1 MPGSVQP
8 GARTGDMPGA
18 DRFIAVSRY
27 KNIMTNNLYVT
38 ATEERSGKSVI
49 VLGIMQMLMNQLHR
63 VAFFRPIINDHIQ
76 DKPDHDITLIREYFK
91 LEQDYDTCY
100 GCTLRKAYELINSGR
115 EDDLHDLILDKYRKL
130 ADEYEFVLIEGT
142 DFRGQDTAFEAEING
157 DIAANIGAPVILI
170 SSGRKKTTEEMIRQ
184 LQVAIDT
191 HKEKGLSIISAI
203 INRAPE
209 GVTAENLSEIRGQY
223 HPGEGL
229 SFYVIPENPALGNP
243 TVGDVNRWLGGSL
256 MYGSDGNDIVV
267 SDYLVAAMRVEN
279 FLEYITP
286 GCLVITPGDRH
297 DIILACLSARSSTS
311 YPEVSGIVLTGGLV
325 PSDNVRRLI
334 EGWSGR
340 PIPILC
346 VKGHTYLVIQQ
357 LYELYAHIEV
367 GDKRRIATAL
377 GDFSKY
383 VSVAQLRDNII
394 NERPARITPKMFE
407 YSLMERAAENRQRI
421 VLPEGNCERILRAA
435 DILLRRGVADLTIL
449 GRENQV
455 RALAAANG
463 LDLTWVE
470 VIDPQKSPML
480 EDFVSTYLDLRK
492 HKGVIE
498 DMARDRMSDP
508 TYFGTM
514 MVYKGLADGMVSG
527 ALNTTAHTV
536 RPAFEFIKAKP
547 GFTIISSVFLMCL
560 RDRILVYGDCAVNP
574 NPDAGQLA
582 EIALSSAE
590 TARTFGIEP
599 RVAMLSYSTGRS
611 GKGEDVERI
620 AEATEIAQR
629 LISERGLDF
638 MLEGPLQYDAAID
651 PEVAQ
656 TKLPGSAV
664 AGRATV
670 FIFPDLNTGNN
681 TYKAVQRAANAV
693 AIGPIL
699 QGLNKPVN
707 DLSRGCTVD
716 DIVNTVA
723 ITAVQAQS
731 EKA

>member
-1 MPGSVQP
+1 MP
-8 GARTGDMPGA
+8 
-18 DRFIAVSRY
+18 
-27 KNIMTNNLYVT
+27 NNLYVT

-49 VLGIMQMLMNQLHR
+49 VLGIMQMLLNQLHR
-63 VAFFRPIINDHIQ
+63 VAFFRPIINDHVEE
-76 DKPDHDITLIREYFK
+76 KPDHDISLIIDHFN
-91 LEQDYDTCY
+91 LEQEYETCY
-100 GCTLRKAYELINSGR
+100 GCTLKKAYELINSGR
-115 EDDLHDLILDKYRKL
+115 EDDLHDLILQKYREI
-130 ADEYEFVLIEGT
+130 ADEYDFVLIEGT
-142 DFRGQDTAFEAEING
+142 DFRGQDTTFESEING
-157 DIAANIGAPVILI
+157 DIAANLGAPVLLI
-170 SSGRKKTTEEMIRQ
+170 CSGRKKTVEEMIRQ
-184 LQVAIDT
+184 VQVSIDS
-191 HKEKGLSIISAI
+191 HKEKGLILISSI

-209 GVTAENLSEIRGQY
+209 GLTSQILSDIRRKY
-223 HPGEGL
+223 HPDEGL
-229 SFYVIPENPALGNP
+229 PFYVIPENPALANP
-243 TVGDVNRWLGGSL
+243 TVGDVNRWLNGSI
-256 MYGSDGNDIVV
+256 MYGAAALNMVV
-267 SDYLVAAMRVEN
+267 GDYVVAAMRVEN

-297 DIILACLSARSSTS
+297 DIILASLSARSSTS

-334 EGWSGR
+334 EGWSGKPV
-340 PIPILC
+340 PIIC
-346 VKGHTYLVIQQ
+346 VKGHTYLVVKQ
-357 LYELYAHIEV
+357 LYELYGHIEA
-367 GDKRRIATAL
+367 GDQPRIATAL

-383 VSVAQLRDNII
+383 VNVAELRENVITD
-394 NERPARITPKMFE
+394 RPAQITPKMFE
-407 YSLMERAAENRQRI
+407 YSLTERAAENRQRI

-449 GRENQV
+449 GREDQV
-455 RALAAANG
+455 RALAAASG

-470 VIDPQKSPML
+470 VIDPQTSPL
-480 EDFVSTYLDLRK
+480 LDDFVQTYISLRQ

-498 DMARDRMSDP
+498 DMARDRMSDT

-514 MVYKGLADGMVSG
+514 MVHKGFADGMVSG

-547 GFTIISSVFLMCL
+547 GFTIVSSVFLMCL
-560 RDRILVYGDCAVNP
+560 RDRILVYGDCAVNT
-574 NPDAGQLA
+574 NPDASQLA

-599 RVAMLSYSTGRS
+599 RVAMLSYSTGTS
-611 GKGEDVERI
+611 GKGEDVEKV
-620 AEATEIAQR
+620 AEATHIAQK
-629 LISERGLDF
+629 LIKERNLDF
-638 MLEGPLQYDAAID
+638 ILEGPLQYDAAID
-651 PEVAQ
+651 PEVAN
-656 TKLPGSAV
+656 TKMPGSAV

-707 DLSRGCTVD
+707 DLSRGCTID

-723 ITAVQAQS
+723 ITAVQAQA
-731 EKA
+731 EDL

>member
-1 MPGSVQP
+1 MP
-8 GARTGDMPGA
+8 
-18 DRFIAVSRY
+18 
-27 KNIMTNNLYVT
+27 NNLYVT

-49 VLGIMQMLMNQLHR
+49 VLGIMQMLLNQLHR
-63 VAFFRPIINDHIQ
+63 VAFFRPIINDHVEE
-76 DKPDHDITLIREYFK
+76 KPDHDISLISDHFN
-91 LEQDYDTCY
+91 LEQEYETCY
-100 GCTLRKAYELINSGR
+100 GCTLKKAYELINSGR
-115 EDDLHDLILDKYRKL
+115 EDDLHDLILQKYREI
-130 ADEYEFVLIEGT
+130 ADEYDFVLIEGT
-142 DFRGQDTAFEAEING
+142 DFRGQDTTFESEING
-157 DIAANIGAPVILI
+157 DIAANLGAPVLLI
-170 SSGRKKTTEEMIRQ
+170 SSGRKKTVEEMIRQ
-184 LQVAIDT
+184 VQVSIDS
-191 HKEKGLSIISAI
+191 HKEKGLILISSI

-209 GVTAENLSEIRGQY
+209 GLTSQILSDIRRKY
-223 HPGEGL
+223 HPDEGL
-229 SFYVIPENPALGNP
+229 PFYVIPENPALANP
-243 TVGDVNRWLGGSL
+243 TVGDVNRWLNGSI
-256 MYGSDGNDIVV
+256 MYGAAALNTVV
-267 SDYLVAAMRVEN
+267 GDYVVAAMRVEN

-297 DIILACLSARSSTS
+297 DIILASLSARSSTS

-334 EGWSGR
+334 EGWSGKPV
-340 PIPILC
+340 PIIC
-346 VKGHTYLVIQQ
+346 VKGHTYLVVKQ
-357 LYELYAHIEV
+357 LYELYGHIEA
-367 GDKRRIATAL
+367 GDQPRIATAL

-383 VSVAQLRDNII
+383 VNVAELRENVITD
-394 NERPARITPKMFE
+394 RPAQITPKMFE
-407 YSLMERAAENRQRI
+407 YSLTERAAENRQRI

-449 GRENQV
+449 GREDQV

-470 VIDPQKSPML
+470 VIDPQTSPL
-480 EDFVSTYLDLRK
+480 LDDFVQTYISLRQ

-498 DMARDRMSDP
+498 DMARDRMSDT

-514 MVYKGLADGMVSG
+514 MVHKGFADGMVSG

-547 GFTIISSVFLMCL
+547 GFTIVSSVFLMCL
-560 RDRILVYGDCAVNP
+560 RDRILVYGDCAVNT
-574 NPDAGQLA
+574 NPDASQLA

-599 RVAMLSYSTGRS
+599 RVAMLSYSTGTS
-611 GKGEDVERI
+611 GKGVDVEKV
-620 AEATEIAQR
+620 AEATHIAQK
-629 LISERGLDF
+629 LIKERNLDF
-638 MLEGPLQYDAAID
+638 ILEGPLQYDAAID
-651 PEVAQ
+651 PEVAN

-681 TYKAVQRAANAV
+681 TYKAVQRAANVV

-707 DLSRGCTVD
+707 DLSRGCTID

-723 ITAVQAQS
+723 ITAVQAQA
-731 EKA
+731 EDL

>member
-1 MPGSVQP
+1 MPH
-8 GARTGDMPGA
+8 
-18 DRFIAVSRY
+18 
-27 KNIMTNNLYVT
+27 NLYVT

-49 VLGIMQMLMNQLHR
+49 VLGIMQMLMNHLHR
-63 VAFFRPIINDHIQ
+63 VAFFRPIINDPVE
-76 DKPDHDITLIREYFK
+76 DKPDHDINLVLTYFQ
-91 LEQDYDTCY
+91 LEQEYDSCY
-100 GCTLRKAYELINSGR
+100 GCTLKTAYEMINSGG
-115 EDDLHDLILDKYRKL
+115 EDDLHDLILQKYRKV
-130 ADEYEFVLIEGT
+130 ADEFDFVLIEGT
-142 DFRGQDTAFEAEING
+142 DFRGQDTTFEADINS
-157 DIAANIGAPVILI
+157 DIAANLGAPVLLV
-170 SSGRKKTTEEMIRQ
+170 SSGRKKSVEEMIRQ
-184 LQVAIDT
+184 VQVSIDS
-191 HKEKGLSIISAI
+191 HKEKGLILVSSI

-209 GVTAENLSEIRGQY
+209 GLTSQKVSDVRRHY
-223 HPGEGL
+223 HPEESL
-229 SFYVIPENPALGNP
+229 PFYVIPENTALANP
-243 TVGDVNRWLGGSL
+243 TVGDVNRWLNGSI
-256 MYGSDGNDIVV
+256 MYGAAGLNTVV
-267 SDYLVAAMRVEN
+267 GDYVVAAMRVEN
-279 FLEYITP
+279 FLEYLTP

-297 DIILACLSARSSTS
+297 DIILASLSARSSTS

-334 EGWSGR
+334 EGWSGKPV
-340 PIPILC
+340 PIIC

-357 LYELYAHIEV
+357 LYELYGHIAPE
-367 GDKRRIATAL
+367 DAPRIATAL
-377 GDFSKY
+377 GEFSKY
-383 VSVAQLRDNII
+383 VNVGELRENII
-394 NERPARITPKMFE
+394 TRRPARITPKMFE
-407 YSLMERAAENRQRI
+407 YSLMERAAEKRQRI
-421 VLPEGNCERILRAA
+421 VLPEGNAERILRAA

-449 GRENQV
+449 GREDRV
-455 RALAAANG
+455 RALASANG
-463 LDLTWVE
+463 IDLSWVE

-480 EDFVSTYLDLRK
+480 EDFVQTYLELRK

-498 DMARDRMSDP
+498 DMARDRMSDT

-514 MVYKGLADGMVSG
+514 MVYKGFADGMVSG

-536 RPAFEFIKAKP
+536 RPAFEFIKAKA
-547 GFTIISSVFLMCL
+547 GFTIVSSVFLMCL

-574 NPDAGQLA
+574 NPDASQLA

-599 RVAMLSYSTGRS
+599 RVAMLSYSTGTS
-611 GKGEDVERI
+611 GKGEDVEKV

-629 LISERGLDF
+629 LIKDRSLDIT
-638 MLEGPLQYDAAID
+638 LEGPLQYDAAID

-681 TYKAVQRAANAV
+681 TYKAVQRAANAT

-707 DLSRGCTVD
+707 DLSRGCTID

-723 ITAVQAQS
+723 ITAVQAQA
-731 EKA
+731 EKQ

>member
-1 MPGSVQP
+1 MP
-8 GARTGDMPGA
+8 
-18 DRFIAVSRY
+18 
-27 KNIMTNNLYVT
+27 NNLYIT

-49 VLGIMQMLMNQLHR
+49 VLGIMQMLMNQLHQ
-63 VAFFRPIINDHIQ
+63 VAFFRPIINDHVQ
-76 DKPDHDITLIREYFK
+76 DKPDHDITLILDYFE
-91 LEQDYDTCY
+91 LEQEYETCY
-100 GCTLRKAYELINSGR
+100 GCTLKRAYELINTGR
-115 EDDLHDLILDKYRKL
+115 EDELHDLILEKYRKL
-130 ADEYEFVLIEGT
+130 SEAYDFVLIEGT
-142 DFRGQDTAFEAEING
+142 DFRGQDTAFESEING
-157 DIAANIGAPVILI
+157 DIAANLGAPMILV
-170 SSGRKKTTEEMIRQ
+170 SSGRKKSVEEMIRQ
-184 LQVAIDT
+184 VQVAIDS
-191 HKEKGLSIISAI
+191 HKEKGLILVASI

-209 GVTAENLSEIRGQY
+209 GLTSKILSDIRKQY
-223 HPGEGL
+223 HPEEGL
-229 SFYVIPENPALGNP
+229 PFYVIPENPALANP
-243 TVGDVNRWLGGSL
+243 TVGDVTRWLNGSV
-256 MYGSDGNDIVV
+256 MYGSENLNTMVG
-267 SDYLVAAMRVEN
+267 DYLVAAMRVEN

-297 DIILACLSARSSTS
+297 DIILACLSARSSRS
-311 YPEVSGIVLTGGLV
+311 YPEVAGIVLTGGLV
-325 PSDNVRRLI
+325 PSGNVRKLI

-357 LYELYAHIEV
+357 LYELYAHIEA
-367 GDKRRIATAL
+367 DDQRRIATAL

-383 VSVAQLRDNII
+383 VSVHELRDNII
-394 NERPARITPKMFE
+394 NERKTRITPKMFE
-407 YSLMERAAENRQRI
+407 YSLMERAAENRRRI
-421 VLPEGNCERILRAA
+421 VLPEGECERILRAA

-449 GRENQV
+449 GREDRV
-455 RALAAANG
+455 RALASAIG

-470 VIDPQKSPML
+470 VIDPEKSPML
-480 EDFVSTYLDLRK
+480 SDFAETYLELRK

-514 MVYKGLADGMVSG
+514 MVYKGFADGMVSG

-547 GFTIISSVFLMCL
+547 GFTIVSSVFLMCL
-560 RDRILVYGDCAVNP
+560 KDRILVYGDCAVNT

-629 LISERGLDF
+629 LIRERNLDF
-638 MLEGPLQYDAAID
+638 PLEGPLQYDAAID
-651 PEVAQ
+651 PEVAR

-681 TYKAVQRAANAV
+681 TYKAVQRAANAI
-693 AIGPIL
+693 AIGPVL

-723 ITAVQAQS
+723 ITAIQAQS
-731 EKA
+731 EQAGGR

>member
-1 MPGSVQP
+1 MP
-8 GARTGDMPGA
+8 
-18 DRFIAVSRY
+18 
-27 KNIMTNNLYVT
+27 NNLYVT

-49 VLGIMQMLMNQLHR
+49 VLGIMQMLLNQLHR
-63 VAFFRPIINDHIQ
+63 VAFFRPIINDHVEE
-76 DKPDHDITLIREYFK
+76 KPDHDITLIIDHFN
-91 LEQDYDTCY
+91 LEQEYETCY
-100 GCTLRKAYELINSGR
+100 GCTLKKAYELINSGR
-115 EDDLHDLILDKYRKL
+115 EDDLHDLILQKYREI
-130 ADEYEFVLIEGT
+130 ADEYDFVLIEGT
-142 DFRGQDTAFEAEING
+142 DFRGQDTTFESEING
-157 DIAANIGAPVILI
+157 DIAANLGAPVLLI
-170 SSGRKKTTEEMIRQ
+170 SSGRKKTVEEMIRQ
-184 LQVAIDT
+184 VQVSIDS
-191 HKEKGLSIISAI
+191 HKEKGLILISSI

-209 GVTAENLSEIRGQY
+209 GLTSQILSDIRRKY
-223 HPGEGL
+223 HPDEGL
-229 SFYVIPENPALGNP
+229 PFYVIPENPALANP
-243 TVGDVNRWLGGSL
+243 TVGDVNRWLNGSI
-256 MYGSDGNDIVV
+256 MYGAAALNMVV
-267 SDYLVAAMRVEN
+267 GDYVVAAMRVEN

-297 DIILACLSARSSTS
+297 DIILASLSARSSTS

-334 EGWSGR
+334 EGWSGKPV
-340 PIPILC
+340 PIIC
-346 VKGHTYLVIQQ
+346 VKGHTYLVVKQ
-357 LYELYAHIEV
+357 LYELYGHIEA
-367 GDKRRIATAL
+367 GDQPRIATAL

-383 VSVAQLRDNII
+383 VNVAELRENVITD
-394 NERPARITPKMFE
+394 RPAQITPKMFE
-407 YSLMERAAENRQRI
+407 YSLTERAAENRQRI

-449 GRENQV
+449 GREDQV

-470 VIDPQKSPML
+470 VIDPQTSPL
-480 EDFVSTYLDLRK
+480 LDDFVQTYISLRQ

-498 DMARDRMSDP
+498 DMARDRMSDT

-514 MVYKGLADGMVSG
+514 MVHKGFADGMVSG

-547 GFTIISSVFLMCL
+547 GFTIVSSVFLMCL
-560 RDRILVYGDCAVNP
+560 RDRILVYGDCAVNT
-574 NPDAGQLA
+574 NPDASQLA

-599 RVAMLSYSTGRS
+599 RVAMLSYSTGTS
-611 GKGEDVERI
+611 GKGEDVEKV
-620 AEATEIAQR
+620 AEATHIAQK
-629 LISERGLDF
+629 LIKERNLDF
-638 MLEGPLQYDAAID
+638 ILEGPLQYDAAID
-651 PEVAQ
+651 PEVAN
-656 TKLPGSAV
+656 TKMPGSAV

-707 DLSRGCTVD
+707 DLSRGCTID

-723 ITAVQAQS
+723 ITAVQAQA
-731 EKA
+731 EDL

>member
-1 MPGSVQP
+1 MP
-8 GARTGDMPGA
+8 
-18 DRFIAVSRY
+18 
-27 KNIMTNNLYVT
+27 NNLYVT

-49 VLGIMQMLMNQLHR
+49 VLGIMQMLLNQLHR
-63 VAFFRPIINDHIQ
+63 VAFFRPIINDHVEE
-76 DKPDHDITLIREYFK
+76 KPDHDISLISDHFN
-91 LEQDYDTCY
+91 LEQEYETCY
-100 GCTLRKAYELINSGR
+100 GCTLKKAYELINSGR
-115 EDDLHDLILDKYRKL
+115 EDDLHDLILQKYREI
-130 ADEYEFVLIEGT
+130 ADEYDFVLIEGT
-142 DFRGQDTAFEAEING
+142 DFRGQDTTFESEING
-157 DIAANIGAPVILI
+157 DIAANLGAPVLLI
-170 SSGRKKTTEEMIRQ
+170 SSGRKKTVEEMIRQ
-184 LQVAIDT
+184 VQVSIDS
-191 HKEKGLSIISAI
+191 HKEKGLILISSI

-209 GVTAENLSEIRGQY
+209 GLTSQILSDIRRKY
-223 HPGEGL
+223 HPDEGL
-229 SFYVIPENPALGNP
+229 PFYVIPENPALANP
-243 TVGDVNRWLGGSL
+243 TVGDVNRWLNGSI
-256 MYGSDGNDIVV
+256 MYGAAALNTVV
-267 SDYLVAAMRVEN
+267 GDYVVAAMRVEN
-279 FLEYITP
+279 FLEYITQ

-297 DIILACLSARSSTS
+297 DIILASLSARSSTS

-334 EGWSGR
+334 EGWSGKPV
-340 PIPILC
+340 PIIC
-346 VKGHTYLVIQQ
+346 VKGHTYLVVKQ
-357 LYELYAHIEV
+357 LYELYGHIEA
-367 GDKRRIATAL
+367 GDQPRIATAL

-383 VSVAQLRDNII
+383 VNVAELRENVITD
-394 NERPARITPKMFE
+394 RPAQITPKMFE
-407 YSLMERAAENRQRI
+407 YSLTERAAENRQRI

-449 GRENQV
+449 GREDQV

-470 VIDPQKSPML
+470 VIDPQTSPL
-480 EDFVSTYLDLRK
+480 LDDFVQTYISLRQ

-498 DMARDRMSDP
+498 DMARDRMSDT

-514 MVYKGLADGMVSG
+514 MVHKGFADGMVSG

-547 GFTIISSVFLMCL
+547 GFTIVSSVFLMCL
-560 RDRILVYGDCAVNP
+560 RDRILVYGDCAVNT
-574 NPDAGQLA
+574 NPDASQLA

-599 RVAMLSYSTGRS
+599 RVAMLSYSTGTS
-611 GKGEDVERI
+611 GKGVDVEKV
-620 AEATEIAQR
+620 AEATHIAQK
-629 LISERGLDF
+629 LIKERNLDF
-638 MLEGPLQYDAAID
+638 ILEGPLQYDAAID
-651 PEVAQ
+651 PEVAN

-681 TYKAVQRAANAV
+681 TYKAVQRAANVV

-707 DLSRGCTVD
+707 DLSRGCTID

-723 ITAVQAQS
+723 ITAVQAQA
-731 EKA
+731 EDL

>member
-1 MPGSVQP
+1 MP
-8 GARTGDMPGA
+8 
-18 DRFIAVSRY
+18 
-27 KNIMTNNLYVT
+27 NNLYVT

-49 VLGIMQMLMNQLHR
+49 VLGIMQMLLNQLHR
-63 VAFFRPIINDHIQ
+63 VAFFRPIINDHVEE
-76 DKPDHDITLIREYFK
+76 KPDHDISLISDHFN
-91 LEQDYDTCY
+91 LEQEYETCY
-100 GCTLRKAYELINSGR
+100 GCTLKKAYELINSGR
-115 EDDLHDLILDKYRKL
+115 EDDLHDLILQKYREI
-130 ADEYEFVLIEGT
+130 ADEYDFVLIEGT
-142 DFRGQDTAFEAEING
+142 DFRGQDTTFESEING
-157 DIAANIGAPVILI
+157 DIAANLGAPVLLI
-170 SSGRKKTTEEMIRQ
+170 SSGRKKTVEEMIRQ
-184 LQVAIDT
+184 VQVSIDS
-191 HKEKGLSIISAI
+191 HKEKGLILISSI

-209 GVTAENLSEIRGQY
+209 GLTSQILSDIRRKY
-223 HPGEGL
+223 HPDEGL
-229 SFYVIPENPALGNP
+229 PFYVIPENPALANP
-243 TVGDVNRWLGGSL
+243 TVGDVNRWLNGSI
-256 MYGSDGNDIVV
+256 MYGAAALNMVV
-267 SDYLVAAMRVEN
+267 GDYVVAAMRVEN

-297 DIILACLSARSSTS
+297 DIILASLSARSSTS

-334 EGWSGR
+334 EGWSGKPV
-340 PIPILC
+340 PIIC
-346 VKGHTYLVIQQ
+346 VKGHTYLVVKQ
-357 LYELYAHIEV
+357 LYELYGHIEA
-367 GDKRRIATAL
+367 GDQPRIATAL

-383 VSVAQLRDNII
+383 VNVAELRENVITD
-394 NERPARITPKMFE
+394 RPAQITPKMFE
-407 YSLMERAAENRQRI
+407 YSLTERAAENRQRI

-449 GRENQV
+449 GREDQV

-470 VIDPQKSPML
+470 VIDPQTSPL
-480 EDFVSTYLDLRK
+480 LDDFVQTYISLRQ

-498 DMARDRMSDP
+498 DMARDRMSDT

-514 MVYKGLADGMVSG
+514 MVHKGFADGMVSG

-547 GFTIISSVFLMCL
+547 GFTIVSSVFLMCL
-560 RDRILVYGDCAVNP
+560 RDRILVYGDCAVNT
-574 NPDAGQLA
+574 NPDASQLA

-599 RVAMLSYSTGRS
+599 RVAMLSYSTGTS
-611 GKGEDVERI
+611 GKGEDVEKV
-620 AEATEIAQR
+620 AEATHIAQK
-629 LISERGLDF
+629 LIKERNLDF
-638 MLEGPLQYDAAID
+638 ILEGPLQYDAAID
-651 PEVAQ
+651 PEVAN
-656 TKLPGSAV
+656 TKMPGSAV

-707 DLSRGCTVD
+707 DLSRGCTID

-723 ITAVQAQS
+723 ITAVQAQA
-731 EKA
+731 EDL

>member
-1 MPGSVQP
+1 MP
-8 GARTGDMPGA
+8 
-18 DRFIAVSRY
+18 
-27 KNIMTNNLYVT
+27 NNLYVT

-49 VLGIMQMLMNQLHR
+49 VLGIMQMLLNQLHR
-63 VAFFRPIINDHIQ
+63 VAFFRPIINDHVEE
-76 DKPDHDITLIREYFK
+76 KPDHDISLIIDHFN
-91 LEQDYDTCY
+91 LEQEYETCY
-100 GCTLRKAYELINSGR
+100 GCTLKKAYELINSGR
-115 EDDLHDLILDKYRKL
+115 EDDLHDLILQKYREI
-130 ADEYEFVLIEGT
+130 ADEYDFVLIEGT
-142 DFRGQDTAFEAEING
+142 DFRGQDTTFESEING
-157 DIAANIGAPVILI
+157 DIAANLGAPVLLI
-170 SSGRKKTTEEMIRQ
+170 SSGRKKTVEEMIRQ
-184 LQVAIDT
+184 VQVSIDS
-191 HKEKGLSIISAI
+191 HKEKGLILISSI

-209 GVTAENLSEIRGQY
+209 GLTSQILSDIRRKY
-223 HPGEGL
+223 HPDEGL
-229 SFYVIPENPALGNP
+229 PFYVIPENPALANP
-243 TVGDVNRWLGGSL
+243 TVGDVNRWLNGSI
-256 MYGSDGNDIVV
+256 MYGAAALNMVV
-267 SDYLVAAMRVEN
+267 GDYVVAAMRVEN

-297 DIILACLSARSSTS
+297 DIILASLSARSSTS

-334 EGWSGR
+334 EGWSGKPV
-340 PIPILC
+340 PIIC
-346 VKGHTYLVIQQ
+346 VKGHTYLVVKQ
-357 LYELYAHIEV
+357 LYELYGHIEA
-367 GDKRRIATAL
+367 GDQPRIATAL

-383 VSVAQLRDNII
+383 VNVAELRENVIT
-394 NERPARITPKMFE
+394 NRPAQITPKMFE
-407 YSLMERAAENRQRI
+407 YSLTERAAENRQRI

-449 GRENQV
+449 GREDQV
-455 RALAAANG
+455 RALAAASG

-470 VIDPQKSPML
+470 VIDPQTSPL
-480 EDFVSTYLDLRK
+480 LDDFVQTYISLRQ

-498 DMARDRMSDP
+498 DMARDRMSDT

-514 MVYKGLADGMVSG
+514 MVHKGFADGMVSG

-547 GFTIISSVFLMCL
+547 GFTIVSSVFLMCL
-560 RDRILVYGDCAVNP
+560 RDRILVYGDCAVNT
-574 NPDAGQLA
+574 NPDASQLA

-599 RVAMLSYSTGRS
+599 RVAMLSYSTGTS
-611 GKGEDVERI
+611 GKGEDVEKV
-620 AEATEIAQR
+620 AEATHIAQK
-629 LISERGLDF
+629 LIKERNLDF
-638 MLEGPLQYDAAID
+638 ILEGPLQYDAAID
-651 PEVAQ
+651 PEVAN
-656 TKLPGSAV
+656 TKMPGSAV

-707 DLSRGCTVD
+707 DLSRGCTID

-723 ITAVQAQS
+723 ITAVQAQA
-731 EKA
+731 EDL

>member
-1 MPGSVQP
+1 MS
-8 GARTGDMPGA
+8 
-18 DRFIAVSRY
+18 
-27 KNIMTNNLYVT
+27 NNLYIT

-63 VAFFRPIINDHIQ
+63 VAFFRPIINDSVE
-76 DKPDHDITLIREYFK
+76 DKQDHDITLVVDYFK
-91 LEQDYDTCY
+91 LEQEYESCY
-100 GCTLRKAYELINSGR
+100 GCTLKTAYEMINSGR
-115 EDDLHDLILDKYRKL
+115 EDDLHDLIFQKYRDI
-130 ADEYEFVLIEGT
+130 ADEYDFVLIEGT
-142 DFRGQDTAFEAEING
+142 DFRGQDTTFESEING
-157 DIAANIGAPVILI
+157 DIAANLGAPVVLV
-170 SSGRKKTTEEMIRQ
+170 SSGRKKTVEEMIRQ
-184 LQVAIDT
+184 VQVSIDS
-191 HKEKGLSIISAI
+191 HKEKGLVLVSSI

-209 GVTAENLSEIRGQY
+209 GLTSKILSDIRRQY
-223 HPGEGL
+223 HPDEGL
-229 SFYVIPENPALGNP
+229 PFYVIPENPALANP
-243 TVGDVNRWLGGSL
+243 TVGDVNRWLNGSV
-256 MYGSDGNDIVV
+256 MYGAAGLNTVV
-267 SDYLVAAMRVEN
+267 GEYVVAAMRVEN
-279 FLEYITP
+279 FLEYLSP

-297 DIILACLSARSSTS
+297 DIILASLSARSSTS

-325 PSDNVRRLI
+325 PSDNVRKLI

-340 PIPILC
+340 PVPIIC
-346 VKGHTYLVIQQ
+346 VKGHTYLVVKQ
-357 LYELYAHIEV
+357 LYELYAHLEP
-367 GDKRRIATAL
+367 GDMPRIATAL

-383 VSVAQLRDNII
+383 VNVAELRENVITD
-394 NERPARITPKMFE
+394 RPARITPKMFE

-449 GRENQV
+449 GREDQV
-455 RALAAANG
+455 RALAGANG

-470 VIDPQKSPML
+470 VIDPQTSPLL
-480 EDFVSTYLDLRK
+480 EDFVKTYLELRH

-498 DMARDRMSDP
+498 DMARDRLSDS

-514 MVYKGLADGMVSG
+514 MVYKGFADGMVSG

-547 GFTIISSVFLMCL
+547 GFTIVSSVFLMCL
-560 RDRILVYGDCAVNP
+560 RDRILVYGDCAVNT
-574 NPDAGQLA
+574 NPDASQLA

-599 RVAMLSYSTGRS
+599 RVAMLSYSTGTS
-611 GKGEDVERI
+611 GKGEDVDKV

-629 LISERGLDF
+629 LIQERDLNF
-638 MLEGPLQYDAAID
+638 ILEGPLQYDAAID
-651 PEVAQ
+651 PEVAR

-681 TYKAVQRAANAV
+681 TYKAVQRSANAV

-707 DLSRGCTVD
+707 DLSRGCTID

-723 ITAVQAQS
+723 ITAVQAQA
-731 EKA
+731 EDA

>member
-1 MPGSVQP
+1 MP
-8 GARTGDMPGA
+8 
-18 DRFIAVSRY
+18 
-27 KNIMTNNLYVT
+27 NNLYVT

-49 VLGIMQMLMNQLHR
+49 VLGIMQMLLNQLHR
-63 VAFFRPIINDHIQ
+63 VAFFRPIINDHVEE
-76 DKPDHDITLIREYFK
+76 KPDHDISLIIDHFN
-91 LEQDYDTCY
+91 LEQEYETCY
-100 GCTLRKAYELINSGR
+100 GCTLKTAYELINSGR
-115 EDDLHDLILDKYRKL
+115 EDDLHDLILQKYREI
-130 ADEYEFVLIEGT
+130 ADEYDFVLIEGT
-142 DFRGQDTAFEAEING
+142 DFRGQDTTFESEING
-157 DIAANIGAPVILI
+157 DIAANLGAPVLLI
-170 SSGRKKTTEEMIRQ
+170 SSGRKKTVEEMIRQ
-184 LQVAIDT
+184 VQVSIDS
-191 HKEKGLSIISAI
+191 HKEKGLILISSI

-209 GVTAENLSEIRGQY
+209 GLTSQILSDIRRKY
-223 HPGEGL
+223 HPDEGL
-229 SFYVIPENPALGNP
+229 PFYVIPENPALANP
-243 TVGDVNRWLGGSL
+243 TVGDVNRWLNGSI
-256 MYGSDGNDIVV
+256 MYGAAALNMVV
-267 SDYLVAAMRVEN
+267 GDYVVAAMRVEN

-297 DIILACLSARSSTS
+297 DIILASLSARSSTS

-334 EGWSGR
+334 EGWSGKPV
-340 PIPILC
+340 PIIC
-346 VKGHTYLVIQQ
+346 VKGHTYLVVKQ
-357 LYELYAHIEV
+357 LYELYGHIEA
-367 GDKRRIATAL
+367 GDQPRIATAL

-383 VSVAQLRDNII
+383 VNVAELRENVITD
-394 NERPARITPKMFE
+394 RPAQITPKMFE
-407 YSLMERAAENRQRI
+407 YSLTERAAENRQRI

-449 GRENQV
+449 GREDQV
-455 RALAAANG
+455 RALAAASG

-470 VIDPQKSPML
+470 VIDPQTSPL
-480 EDFVSTYLDLRK
+480 LDDFVQTYISLRQ

-498 DMARDRMSDP
+498 DMARDRMSDT

-514 MVYKGLADGMVSG
+514 MVHKGFADGMVSG

-547 GFTIISSVFLMCL
+547 GFTIVSSVFLMCL
-560 RDRILVYGDCAVNP
+560 RDRILVYGDCAVNT
-574 NPDAGQLA
+574 NPDASQLA

-599 RVAMLSYSTGRS
+599 RVAMLSYSTGTS
-611 GKGEDVERI
+611 GKGEDVEKV
-620 AEATEIAQR
+620 AEATHIAQK
-629 LISERGLDF
+629 LIKERNLDF
-638 MLEGPLQYDAAID
+638 ILEGPLQYDAAID
-651 PEVAQ
+651 PEVAN
-656 TKLPGSAV
+656 TKMPGSAV

-707 DLSRGCTVD
+707 DLSRGCTID

-723 ITAVQAQS
+723 ITAVQAQA
-731 EKA
+731 EDL

>member
-1 MPGSVQP
+1 MP
-8 GARTGDMPGA
+8 
-18 DRFIAVSRY
+18 
-27 KNIMTNNLYVT
+27 NNLYVT

-49 VLGIMQMLMNQLHR
+49 VLGIMQMLLNQLHR
-63 VAFFRPIINDHIQ
+63 VAFFRPIINDHVEE
-76 DKPDHDITLIREYFK
+76 KPDHDISLIIDHFN
-91 LEQDYDTCY
+91 LEQEYETCY
-100 GCTLRKAYELINSGR
+100 GCTLKKAYELINSGR
-115 EDDLHDLILDKYRKL
+115 EDDLHDLILQKYREI
-130 ADEYEFVLIEGT
+130 ADEYDFVLIEGT
-142 DFRGQDTAFEAEING
+142 DFRGQDTTFESEING
-157 DIAANIGAPVILI
+157 DIAANLGAPVLLI
-170 SSGRKKTTEEMIRQ
+170 SSGRKKTVEEMIRQ
-184 LQVAIDT
+184 VQVSIDS
-191 HKEKGLSIISAI
+191 HKEKGLILISSI

-209 GVTAENLSEIRGQY
+209 GLTSQILSDIRRKY
-223 HPGEGL
+223 HPDEGL
-229 SFYVIPENPALGNP
+229 PFYVIPENPALANP
-243 TVGDVNRWLGGSL
+243 TVGDVNRWLNGSI
-256 MYGSDGNDIVV
+256 MYGAAALNMVV
-267 SDYLVAAMRVEN
+267 GDYVVAAMRVEN

-297 DIILACLSARSSTS
+297 DIILASLSARSSTS

-334 EGWSGR
+334 EGWSGKPV
-340 PIPILC
+340 PIIC
-346 VKGHTYLVIQQ
+346 VKGHTYLVVKQ
-357 LYELYAHIEV
+357 LYELYGHIEA
-367 GDKRRIATAL
+367 GDQPRIATAL

-383 VSVAQLRDNII
+383 VNVAELRENVITD
-394 NERPARITPKMFE
+394 RPAQITPKMFE
-407 YSLMERAAENRQRI
+407 YSLTERAAENRQRI

-449 GRENQV
+449 GREDQV
-455 RALAAANG
+455 RALAAASG

-470 VIDPQKSPML
+470 VIDPQTSPL
-480 EDFVSTYLDLRK
+480 LDDFVQTYISLRK

-498 DMARDRMSDP
+498 DMARDRMSDT

-514 MVYKGLADGMVSG
+514 MVHKGFADGMVSG

-547 GFTIISSVFLMCL
+547 GFTIVSSVFLMCL
-560 RDRILVYGDCAVNP
+560 RDRILVYGDCAVNT
-574 NPDAGQLA
+574 NPDASQLA

-599 RVAMLSYSTGRS
+599 RVAMLSYSTGTS
-611 GKGEDVERI
+611 GKGEDVEKV
-620 AEATEIAQR
+620 AEATHIAQK
-629 LISERGLDF
+629 LIKERNLDF
-638 MLEGPLQYDAAID
+638 ILEGPLQYDAAID
-651 PEVAQ
+651 PEVAN
-656 TKLPGSAV
+656 TKMPGSAV

-707 DLSRGCTVD
+707 DLSRGCTID

-723 ITAVQAQS
+723 ITAVQAQA
-731 EKA
+731 EDL

>member
-1 MPGSVQP
+1 MP
-8 GARTGDMPGA
+8 
-18 DRFIAVSRY
+18 
-27 KNIMTNNLYVT
+27 NNLYVT

-49 VLGIMQMLMNQLHR
+49 VLGIMQMLLNQLHR
-63 VAFFRPIINDHIQ
+63 VAFFRPIINDHVEE
-76 DKPDHDITLIREYFK
+76 KPDHDISLIIDHFN
-91 LEQDYDTCY
+91 LEQEYETCY
-100 GCTLRKAYELINSGR
+100 GCTLKKAYELINSGR
-115 EDDLHDLILDKYRKL
+115 EDDLHDLILQKYREI
-130 ADEYEFVLIEGT
+130 ADEYDFVLIEGT
-142 DFRGQDTAFEAEING
+142 DFRGQDTTFESEING
-157 DIAANIGAPVILI
+157 DIAANLGAPVLLI
-170 SSGRKKTTEEMIRQ
+170 SSGRKKTVEEMIRQ
-184 LQVAIDT
+184 VQVSIDS
-191 HKEKGLSIISAI
+191 HKEKGLILISSI

-209 GVTAENLSEIRGQY
+209 GLTSQILSDIRRKY
-223 HPGEGL
+223 HPDEGL
-229 SFYVIPENPALGNP
+229 PFYVIPENPALANP
-243 TVGDVNRWLGGSL
+243 TVGDVNRWLNGSI
-256 MYGSDGNDIVV
+256 MYGAAALNMVV
-267 SDYLVAAMRVEN
+267 GDYVVAAMRVEN

-297 DIILACLSARSSTS
+297 DIILASLSARSSTS

-334 EGWSGR
+334 EGWSGKPV
-340 PIPILC
+340 PIIC
-346 VKGHTYLVIQQ
+346 VKGHTYLVVKQ
-357 LYELYAHIEV
+357 LYELYGHIEA
-367 GDKRRIATAL
+367 GDQPRIATAL

-383 VSVAQLRDNII
+383 VNVAELRENVIT
-394 NERPARITPKMFE
+394 NRPTQITPKMFE
-407 YSLMERAAENRQRI
+407 YSLTERAAENRQRI

-449 GRENQV
+449 GREDQV
-455 RALAAANG
+455 RALAAASG

-470 VIDPQKSPML
+470 VIDPQTSPL
-480 EDFVSTYLDLRK
+480 LDDFVQTYISLRQ

-498 DMARDRMSDP
+498 DMARDRMSDT

-514 MVYKGLADGMVSG
+514 MVHKGFADGMVSG

-547 GFTIISSVFLMCL
+547 GFTIVSSVFLMCL
-560 RDRILVYGDCAVNP
+560 RDRILVYGDCAVNT
-574 NPDAGQLA
+574 NPDASQLA

-599 RVAMLSYSTGRS
+599 RVAMLSYSTGTS
-611 GKGEDVERI
+611 GKGEDVEKV
-620 AEATEIAQR
+620 AEATHIAQK
-629 LISERGLDF
+629 LIKERNLDF
-638 MLEGPLQYDAAID
+638 ILEGPLQYDAAID
-651 PEVAQ
+651 PEVAN
-656 TKLPGSAV
+656 TKMPGSAV

-707 DLSRGCTVD
+707 DLSRGCTID

-723 ITAVQAQS
+723 ITAVQAQA
-731 EKA
+731 EDL

>member
-1 MPGSVQP
+1 MP
-8 GARTGDMPGA
+8 
-18 DRFIAVSRY
+18 
-27 KNIMTNNLYVT
+27 NNLYVT

-49 VLGIMQMLMNQLHR
+49 VLGIMQMLLNQLHR
-63 VAFFRPIINDHIQ
+63 VAFFRPIINDHVEE
-76 DKPDHDITLIREYFK
+76 KPDHDISLISDHFN
-91 LEQDYDTCY
+91 LEQEYETCY
-100 GCTLRKAYELINSGR
+100 GCTLKKAYELINSGR
-115 EDDLHDLILDKYRKL
+115 EDDLHDLILQKYREI
-130 ADEYEFVLIEGT
+130 ADEYDFVLIEGT
-142 DFRGQDTAFEAEING
+142 DFRGQDTTFESEING
-157 DIAANIGAPVILI
+157 DIAANLGAPVLLI
-170 SSGRKKTTEEMIRQ
+170 SSGRKKTVEEMIRQ
-184 LQVAIDT
+184 VQVSIDS
-191 HKEKGLSIISAI
+191 HKEKGLILISSI

-209 GVTAENLSEIRGQY
+209 GLTSQILSDIRRKY
-223 HPGEGL
+223 HPDEGL
-229 SFYVIPENPALGNP
+229 PFYVIPENPALANP
-243 TVGDVNRWLGGSL
+243 TVGDVNRWLNGSI
-256 MYGSDGNDIVV
+256 MYGAAALNMVV
-267 SDYLVAAMRVEN
+267 GDYVVAAMRVEN

-297 DIILACLSARSSTS
+297 DIILASLSARSSTS

-334 EGWSGR
+334 EGWSGKPV
-340 PIPILC
+340 PIIC
-346 VKGHTYLVIQQ
+346 VKGHTYLVVKQ
-357 LYELYAHIEV
+357 LYELYGHIEA
-367 GDKRRIATAL
+367 GDQPRIATAL

-383 VSVAQLRDNII
+383 VNVAELRENVITD
-394 NERPARITPKMFE
+394 RPAQITPKMFE
-407 YSLMERAAENRQRI
+407 YSLTERAAENRQRI

-449 GRENQV
+449 GREDQV
-455 RALAAANG
+455 RALAAASG

-470 VIDPQKSPML
+470 VIDPQTSPL
-480 EDFVSTYLDLRK
+480 LDDFVQTYISLRQ

-498 DMARDRMSDP
+498 DMARDRMSDT

-514 MVYKGLADGMVSG
+514 MVHKGFADGMVSG

-547 GFTIISSVFLMCL
+547 GFTIVSSVFLMCL
-560 RDRILVYGDCAVNP
+560 RDRILVYGDCAVNT
-574 NPDAGQLA
+574 NPDASQLA

-599 RVAMLSYSTGRS
+599 RVAMLSYSTGTS
-611 GKGEDVERI
+611 GKGVDVEKV
-620 AEATEIAQR
+620 AEATHIAQK
-629 LISERGLDF
+629 LIKERNLDF
-638 MLEGPLQYDAAID
+638 ILEGPLQYDAAID
-651 PEVAQ
+651 PEVAN

-707 DLSRGCTVD
+707 DLSRGCTID

-723 ITAVQAQS
+723 ITAVQAQA
-731 EKA
+731 EDL